1 MEIAMRRRELVKA
14 AISHKAT
21 ERPPYCMVLTRE
33 AEKKLLAS
41 NGGIPSV
48 EFLDNDVIQ
57 VNAPWWGW
65 HQLADD
71 WREPDAPKSQ
81 ARVIGSGD
89 YGAFFERLRLLRA
102 HSDKYILVMFFGS
115 HFEKA
120 NSARGIENFLMDMAG
135 APDFAKSLLTKIID
149 KNMVMLENILSAPE
163 IDGVLLGSD
172 WGSQRGLLMSPNVW
186 NDMIRPGEQRE
197 YDLIHGYGKDVW
209 VHSCGNIEPIIP
221 CLVEMGVNVLNPVQP
236 EAMDIARLK
245 ADYGK
250 HLTFWGGVST
260 QDLLPNGTPAQVK
273 AEARRIRAMMSK
285 GGGYIFG
292 PSQDLQDD
300 VPLGN
305 IAALLEVARERI

>member
-1 MEIAMRRRELVKA
+1 
-14 AISHKAT
+14 
-21 ERPPYCMVLTRE
+21 MVLTRE

-71 WREPDAPKSQ
+71 WRQPDVPTSQ
-81 ARVIGSGD
+81 ARVIGHGS
-89 YGAFFERLRLLRA
+89 YEAFFERLKLLRA

-120 NSARGIENFLMDMAG
+120 NFARGIENFLMDMAG
-135 APDFAKSLLTKIID
+135 APYFAKALLTKIID
-149 KNMVMLENILSAPE
+149 KNMVMLENILAAPE

-197 YDLIHGYGKDVW
+197 YDLVHSYGKDVW
-209 VHSCGNIEPIIP
+209 IHSCGSIEPIIP
-221 CLVEMGVNVLNPVQP
+221 SLIEMGANVLNPVQP

-245 ADYGK
+245 ADYGSR
-250 HLTFWGGVST
+250 LTFWGGVST
-260 QDLLPNGTPAQVK
+260 QDLLPNGTPEQVK
-273 AEARRIRAMMSK
+273 AESRRIRKMMSE

-300 VPLGN
+300 VPLAN
-305 IAALLEVARERI
+305 IQALLEVARESL